1 VLVSTTE
8 TGSVA
13 SRAQRCLLRIHSTTI
28 GFDRAAAGI
37 ESNPVHRRTFLNWL
51 PDVLVER
58 IAMGR
63 IDRL

>member
-1 VLVSTTE
+1 M
-8 TGSVA
+8 
-13 SRAQRCLLRIHSTTI
+13 I

-58 IAMGR
+58 IAMGPV
-63 IDRL
+63 DRL